1 MHFQI
6 IKYKDMKP
14 FKLLTVVTVM
24 AGCLTLQGCLKEE
37 VDFED
42 ADGIVVT
49 HFYTSPNTPLGE
61 IANLYM
67 YASGMNNRD
76 SYVAIPPTNEA
87 DQPKFVEPD
96 ADWVSKRGLTVSYDT
111 VMGRRVCRIHPRRGV
126 TRYVF
131 YLHGGYYTGNMQAVQ
146 YELVKPFVE
155 ELGYGV
161 IIPDYPLCAAYTFR
175 DAYAMVAAVYAQ
187 LVAEVGAGN
196 IILMGDSAGGGL
208 SFGFAQWLRE
218 NGGQQPGAIILIS
231 PWLDVTLTNDDIDL
245 IDDPMLNRSYGQLVG
260 SLWCADTTPR
270 CYQVSP
276 IYGDLGGL
284 PRLHVFIGGRDMFYP
299 DVTRLRDRMRRERL
313 PLTVY
318 EYPQMFHV
326 WPALTMLP
334 EAKKAQQQF
343 IEIAKGI

>member
-1 MHFQI
+1 
-6 IKYKDMKP
+6 
-14 FKLLTVVTVM
+14 
-24 AGCLTLQGCLKEE
+24 
-37 VDFED
+37 
-42 ADGIVVT
+42 
-49 HFYTSPNTPLGE
+49 
-61 IANLYM
+61 
-67 YASGMNNRD
+67 MNNRG
-76 SYVAIPPTNEA
+76 SYDAFPPTNEA
-87 DQPKFVEPD
+87 DPPTFTEPD
-96 ADWVSKRGLTVSYDT
+96 ADWVSKQGLTVSYDT
-111 VMGRRVCRIHPRRGV
+111 VMGRRVCRIHPRSDV
-126 TRYVF
+126 TRYVL
-131 YLHGGYYTGNMQAVQ
+131 YIHGGYYTNNMQAVQ
-146 YELVKPFVE
+146 YELVNPFVE

-175 DAYAMVAAVYAQ
+175 DAYSMVAAVYAQ

-218 NGGQQPGAIILIS
+218 NGSQQPGAIILIS
-231 PWLDVTLTNDDIDL
+231 PWLDATLTNDDIDL

-276 IYGDLGGL
+276 IYGDLHGL

-299 DVTRLRDRMRRERL
+299 DVTRLRDCMRRERL

-326 WPALTMLP
+326 WPAVTMLP
-334 EAKKAQQQF
+334 EAKKAQNNSS
-343 IEIAKGI
+343 K